1 MLCFPILHYFSTT
14 RLKTIYL
21 TKIST
26 LHKTCVE
33 VFNFEM
39 TLCGVN
45 WGYTPFIFVVITR
58 YTQVNQTV
66 VRSVKIGNNVPILI
80 NTNNKAKF

>member
-1 MLCFPILHYFSTT
+1 
-14 RLKTIYL
+14 
-21 TKIST
+21 
-26 LHKTCVE
+26 
-33 VFNFEM
+33 M

-58 YTQVNQTV
+58 YTQVNETV